1 MESLE
6 RQLREKRWGL
16 TLSRSIA
23 AEIGGDS
30 ARVRV
35 LVRELFGEDVEVRK
49 RAADVARRITEKD
62 GRLLER
68 YADELAGLLETLPP
82 GENRTRWH
90 LGLVVPRVAHTQ
102 AQRLRAARTMWLLSE
117 DESNG
122 VRCSAME
129 GLGLLALLEPSLRDE
144 AEEMVE
150 RYLREGATKAM
161 KCRARAAMR
170 MWARSDRRKK

>member
-1 MESLE
+1 MESLS
-6 RQLREKRWGL
+6 RRLRGPGWGL
-16 TLSRSIA
+16 ALA
-23 AEIGGDS
+23 
-30 ARVRV
+30 
-35 LVRELFGEDVEVRK
+35 RELFGEDTEIRK
-49 RAADVARRITEKD
+49 RAADVARRITDED
-62 GRLLER
+62 GGLLET

-129 GLGLLALLEPSLRDE
+129 GLGLLALKEPSLRDE

-150 RYLREGATKAM
+150 RYLREGTLAM
-161 KCRARAAMR
+161 KNRARTVQK
-170 MWARSDRRKK
+170 MWAKGERRKKWLSCQ